1 MDEEETAKNASLKAK
16 ARLNQSNTT
25 SSLSEK
31 SKINAT
37 TVDVTEEI
45 SKDDKKPP
53 GPKKESEPIVPE
65 QG

>member
-1 MDEEETAKNASLKAK
+1 
-16 ARLNQSNTT
+16 LNQSNTT

-37 TVDVTEEI
+37 TVDVAEEI